1 MGEHKPVNILAIDT
15 ASALLSVALEAPSGR
30 YVFEGDGAGSHA
42 ERLMVIIEWLLENAG
57 LRREELEL
65 VSCMEGP
72 GSFTGLR
79 IGFAAAKGLALALG
93 IPLLPVPTLDC
104 LALPHAAWPGPVVA
118 AMDAKKK
125 RFFAA
130 IYRRGEKCTADLDAA
145 PEEIAALLAPFCEN
159 GDPVFLAGPDTPLL
173 HAALLPFTLTAPIA
187 PDPAY
192 RRGASGALLDISRKR
207 GIVLRENCFASDGAG
222 PVYVRKSDAE
232 LQSGLKNGNDEE
244 QRVSG
249 NCGSA

>member
-1 MGEHKPVNILAIDT
+1 MNILAIDT
-15 ASALLSVALEAPSGR
+15 ASAILSVALEAPSGR
-30 YVFEGDGAGSHA
+30 YIFEGDGAASHA

-57 LRREELEL
+57 LAREELEL

-79 IGFAAAKGLALALG
+79 IGFAAAKGLSLALG

-118 AMDAKKK
+118 ALDAKKK

-130 IYRRGEKCTADLDAA
+130 LYRRGEKCTADIDAA
-145 PEEIAALLAPFCEN
+145 PEEIAALLAPWCEN
-159 GDPVFLAGPDTPLL
+159 GEPVLLTGPDTPLL
-173 HAALLPFTLTAPIA
+173 HAALLPLTAPTVASPTVVMPHLAIQFS

-192 RRGASGALLDISRKR
+192 RRGAAGALLDISRKKV
-207 GIVLRENCFASDGAG
+207 IVLQESSFASDGAG
-222 PVYVRKSDAE
+222 PVYIRKSDAE
-232 LQSGLKNGNDEE
+232 IQAGLKNGNDNE
-244 QRVSG
+244 Q
-249 NCGSA
+249 